1 VGRTL
6 LAFNKIIELSDMN
19 AMHIDTIDLNLLR
32 LFDAVYR
39 ARSVSRA
46 AESLGLTQPAA
57 SHGLGR
63 LRLLLED
70 ALFTR
75 TAGGVAPTPRA
86 ERLAIAVQSALGT
99 LEEALNESDRFEPAA
114 SRKTFRIHMS
124 DIGEGRFLPALMARL
139 GELAPGVRLETLP
152 LLPTEI
158 APALDSG
165 RIDFAFGFL
174 PKVRDTQRV
183 HLLKD
188 RYIVLVRRGHPFTRG
203 RRSGKAL
210 LEALQKLEYVAVRTH
225 AETLRILQLLNL
237 EDRVRLT
244 TEHFMVLPAIVR
256 ATDLAVVM
264 PRNIARGFAEEGGYA
279 IVEPAFPLRDFTV
292 SLHWSKRFE
301 ADPANSWLRGVMRG
315 LFGEG

>member
-1 VGRTL
+1 
-6 LAFNKIIELSDMN
+6 MN
-19 AMHIDTIDLNLLR
+19 TMHIDTMDLNLLR

-39 ARSVSRA
+39 ARNVSRA
-46 AESLGLTQPAA
+46 AEALGLTQPAA

-63 LRLLLED
+63 LRLLLKD

-75 TAGGVAPTPRA
+75 APGGVAPTPRA
-86 ERLAIAVQSALGT
+86 ERLAAAVQAALNT
-99 LEEALNESDRFEPAA
+99 LEEALHEPDRFEPQA

-124 DIGEGRFLPALMARL
+124 DIGEGRFLPVLMARL
-139 GELAPGVRLETLP
+139 GELAPGLRLETLP
-152 LLPTEI
+152 LAPGDI
-158 APALDSG
+158 AAALDSG

-174 PKVRDTQRV
+174 PQVRDTQRR

-188 RYIVLVRRGHPFTRG
+188 RYIVLLRKGHPFARG
-203 RRSGKAL
+203 RRSSQAL
-210 LEALQKLEYVAVRTH
+210 IEALQTLEYVAVRTH

-237 EDRVRLT
+237 EERVRLT

-292 SLHWSKRFE
+292 SLHWSRRFE
-301 ADPANSWLRGVMRG
+301 ADPANRWLREVITG
-315 LFGEG
+315 LFTEGS

>member
-1 VGRTL
+1 
-6 LAFNKIIELSDMN
+6 MN
-19 AMHIDTIDLNLLR
+19 SMHIETIDLNLLR

-63 LRLLLED
+63 LRLLLKD

-75 TAGGVAPTPRA
+75 APGGVAPTPRA
-86 ERLAIAVQSALGT
+86 ERLAAAVQAALAL
-99 LEEALNESDRFEPAA
+99 LEEALHEPARFEPQA
-114 SRKTFRIHMS
+114 SRKVFRIHMS

-139 GELAPGVRLETLP
+139 GELAPGVRMETLP
-152 LLPTEI
+152 LAPGEI

-165 RIDFAFGFL
+165 RVDFAFGFL
-174 PKVRDTQRV
+174 PKVRDTQRL

-188 RYIVLVRRGHPFTRG
+188 RYIVLLRKGHPFARG
-203 RRSGKAL
+203 RRTSQAL
-210 LEALQKLEYVAVRTH
+210 IEALQTLEYVAVRTH

-264 PRNIARGFAEEGGYA
+264 PRNIARGFAQEGGYA

-301 ADPANSWLRGVMRG
+301 ADPANRWLRQVIAE
-315 LFGEG
+315 LFAERAGRAER

>member
-1 VGRTL
+1 
-6 LAFNKIIELSDMN
+6 MN

-63 LRLLLED
+63 LRLLLKD
-70 ALFTR
+70 ALFIR
-75 TAGGVAPTPRA
+75 APGGVSPTPRA
-86 ERLAIAVQSALGT
+86 ERLALAVQSALGT
-99 LEEALNESDRFEPAA
+99 LEDALNEPDRFEPGD

-152 LLPTEI
+152 LQPGDI

-165 RIDFAFGFL
+165 RVDFAFGFL
-174 PKVRDTQRV
+174 PKVRDTQRAA
-183 HLLKD
+183 LLKD
-188 RYIVLVRRGHPFTRG
+188 RYIVLLRKGHPFARS
-203 RRSGKAL
+203 RRNGHQM
-210 LEALQKLEYVAVRTH
+210 LEALRELEYVAVRTH

-244 TEHFMVLPAIVR
+244 TQHFMVLPAIVR

-264 PRNIARGFAEEGGYA
+264 PRNIARGFAEEGGYS
-279 IVEPAFPLRDFTV
+279 IIEPAFPLRDFTV

-301 ADPANSWLRGVMRG
+301 ADPANRWLRQVIQD
-315 LFGEG
+315 LFTEN

>member
-1 VGRTL
+1 
-6 LAFNKIIELSDMN
+6 MN
-19 AMHIDTIDLNLLR
+19 GMHIEAIDLNLLR

-63 LRLLLED
+63 LRLLLKD

-75 TAGGVAPTPRA
+75 APGGVAPTPRA
-86 ERLAIAVQSALGT
+86 ERLAAAVQAALAL
-99 LEEALNESDRFEPAA
+99 LEEALHEPARFEPQA
-114 SRKTFRIHMS
+114 SRKVFRIHMS

-139 GELAPGVRLETLP
+139 GELAPGVRMETLP
-152 LLPTEI
+152 LAPGEI

-165 RIDFAFGFL
+165 RVDFAFGFL
-174 PKVRDTQRV
+174 PKVRDTQRL

-188 RYIVLVRRGHPFTRG
+188 RYIVLLRKGHPFARG
-203 RRSGKAL
+203 RRTSQAL
-210 LEALQKLEYVAVRTH
+210 IEALQTLEYVAVRTH

-264 PRNIARGFAEEGGYA
+264 PRNIARGFAQEGGYA

-301 ADPANSWLRGVMRG
+301 ADPANRWLRQVIAE
-315 LFGEG
+315 LFAERAGRAER